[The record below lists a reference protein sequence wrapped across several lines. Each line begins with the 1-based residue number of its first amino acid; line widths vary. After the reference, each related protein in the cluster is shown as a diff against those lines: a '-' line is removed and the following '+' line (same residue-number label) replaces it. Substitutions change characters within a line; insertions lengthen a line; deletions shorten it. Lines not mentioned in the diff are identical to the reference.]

1 MSDTSNKEA
10 VAEEDTTRVRFLP
23 SQQDHLAAQE
33 TTISSNSGNVSTST
47 TGSNESLNSHNDES
61 AYYQSKYKHYGSTTL
76 TAGQDDTSST
86 ANTSTDPDAS
96 RHNSF
101 HLGMRKVNIANVWTS
116 MRRTQSFA
124 EFGDDY
130 EKVPSELA
138 DNVTLVTDPNLDPR
152 QRGTLYY
159 SEASFY
165 NREEK
170 PMYALT
176 VHPDIYQRMLRE
188 VVDARATPCGLYFCC
203 HGGDAAHTGVSHDD
217 FVDIK
222 VAWTLLAM
230 IFAAMMITSSL
241 TPYLV
246 VVTIDGGL

>member
-33 TTISSNSGNVSTST
+33 TTISSSSGNVSTST
-47 TGSNESLNSHNDES
+47 SNESLNSHNDES

-76 TAGQDDTSST
+76 TAAQDDTSST

-96 RHNSF
+96 RHSF

-116 MRRTQSFA
+116 MRRTQSFV

-230 IFAAMMITSSL
+230 IFVAMMITSSL
-241 TPYLV
+241 APYLV